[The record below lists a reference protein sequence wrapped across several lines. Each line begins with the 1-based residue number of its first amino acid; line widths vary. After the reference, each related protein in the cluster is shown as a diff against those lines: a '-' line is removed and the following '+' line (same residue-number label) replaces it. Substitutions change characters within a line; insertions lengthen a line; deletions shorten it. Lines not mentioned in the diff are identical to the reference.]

1 MRAVRTKKKRLEI
14 IQKIIMTHKIES
26 QIELLQFLNESGIEV
41 TQATLSRDLKQLKV
55 AKMPDYSGRYIYSIA
70 HNEPK
75 EGIAPIDCARKREP
89 VMAVGGFKSIDF
101 SGNIAVI
108 KTTPGCAGSIAY
120 AIDSDI
126 VPEIVGTVAGDDTI
140 FIVLKEGVSHEVA
153 YQILS
158 RYIPTSSIY

>member
-14 IQKIIMTHKIES
+14 IQQIIMTHKIES

-70 HNEPK
+70 HSEPK
-75 EGIAPIDCARKREP
+75 ESIAPADCTIKREP
-89 VMAVGGFKSIDF
+89 VVSMGIFRSIDF

-126 VPEIVGTVAGDDTI
+126 VAEIVGTVAGDDTVI
-140 FIVLKEGVSHEVA
+140 VVLKEGLSHEEA
-153 YQILS
+153 HQILS
-158 RYIPTSSIY
+158 RYIPNQSIY